1 MVGGERD
8 EKHEIRDSQMM
19 GDELVSKRMNTG
31 KYMNETDKGRLAF
44 LANEYICENKQL
56 ATM

>member
-1 MVGGERD
+1 
-8 EKHEIRDSQMM
+8 M